1 MEFSYREENGC
12 AIFTLSGRVHLYEI
26 QPLRDKFEEIRSRTF
41 NKIIVDMGNVEHIDS
56 SGIGILIAQA
66 SRYKERDIP
75 FILVGIR
82 KNLEHL
88 FRLTS
93 FSTLFVKLHDVKEAL
108 KY

>member
-1 MEFSYREENGC
+1 MEFSYNEENGC
-12 AIFTLSGRVHLYEI
+12 AIFVLAGRVHLYEI

-41 NKIIVDMGNVEHIDS
+41 NKIIIDMSNVEHIDS
-56 SGIGILIAQA
+56 SGIGVLIAQA
-66 SRYKERDIP
+66 SRYKERNTP

-93 FSTLFVKLHDVKEAL
+93 FSTLFIKLTNLKEAL
-108 KY
+108 QY